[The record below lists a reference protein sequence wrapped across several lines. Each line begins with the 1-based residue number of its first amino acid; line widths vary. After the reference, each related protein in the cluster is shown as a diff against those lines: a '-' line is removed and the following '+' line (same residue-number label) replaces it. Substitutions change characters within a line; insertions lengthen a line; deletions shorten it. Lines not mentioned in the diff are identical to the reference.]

1 MREEKG
7 SLLGVSEWLS
17 TFPTAPPF
25 SAGSETW
32 KAGDGV
38 KEAGPM
44 DWRSH
49 SHWLLSVETF
59 LRKWDVNQRKW
70 ESFQA
75 HCLEIFILSTVCRI
89 LKLFNKIEEDTKKTV
104 LKNRV

>member
-1 MREEKG
+1 MG
-7 SLLGVSEWLS
+7 
-17 TFPTAPPF
+17 
-25 SAGSETW
+25 
-32 KAGDGV
+32 
-38 KEAGPM
+38 
-44 DWRSH
+44 WRSH

-75 HCLEIFILSTVCRI
+75 HCLEIFLLSTVCRV